1 MLCHANTF
9 SFTRGALWHYP
20 LFVGSSFNLV
30 FIILSV
36 WNMKSKETERKREK
50 KREVGWGWNRETC
63 CISNCCIF
71 NKTHSNHT
79 QHLKDKTKKGTQTN
93 TAFSVCVRQRMFLKT
108 RVIDCYNAPSE
119 AGKDPRC
126 VAIHSSTRVPKTR
139 GHTSWKKMP
148 PCRAWTCC
156 WFFKVA
162 CWWSKTVGA
171 IGWYFKVK

>member
-1 MLCHANTF
+1 MAFLKKTVLTNRIIDSMLCHANTF

-36 WNMKSKETERKREK
+36 WKMKRRDRKREK
-50 KREVGWGWNRETC
+50 RQEVGWGWNRET
-63 CISNCCIF
+63 CCIF

-79 QHLKDKTKKGTQTN
+79 QHLKDKKKKDTQTN

-119 AGKDPRC
+119 AGKDPGYM
-126 VAIHSSTRVPKTR
+126 AFHSSTRVLKTW
-139 GHTSWKKMP
+139 GHTS
-148 PCRAWTCC
+148 
-156 WFFKVA
+156 
-162 CWWSKTVGA
+162 
-171 IGWYFKVK
+171 